1 MSNPHMTYMQPL
13 SRRAFLARSAGGIAA
28 TALTSLL
35 SPEMLLGAAPTTVPG
50 TLGVT
55 HFAPKAKRIIYL
67 CQSGAPSQIE
77 LFDYKPNLDKLR
89 GTELPGTIRMGQR
102 LTGMSSGQ
110 ATFPVANSLFKFARH
125 GKNG

>member
-77 LFDYKPNLDKLR
+77 LFDYNLTWTSCGGR
-89 GTELPGTIRMGQR
+89 SCRERFAWASGLPG
-102 LTGMSSGQ
+102 
-110 ATFPVANSLFKFARH
+110 
-125 GKNG
+125 